1 MRLIRSPIRLI
12 IHVESFVLLLPDR
25 SKSICKQSGRSFQH
39 FSRYCVVTKNIAGFG
54 GALRIKVTNKLRS
67 CCSIITILENNL
79 LLKTN
84 NWQMEIMESPAM
96 PCKVLKMA
104 KIETNKYG

>member
-12 IHVESFVLLLPDR
+12 IHVVLLLPDR